1 MVAEEYK
8 IEMPEG
14 VFREEKKVRYL
25 KGEKRN
31 DTSFPSPT
39 RQEHLALQRGMN
51 VQKANFLINE
61 GHFDLTLREQ
71 KIACYMASLLRPEEV
86 DAEDEYI
93 SYKIEY
99 VVNIGEVIDVLGLPK
114 NGTAY
119 NQIKGSFKSLRDK
132 SAWITLPNGRN
143 SAVAW
148 FDRVEEDPATK
159 EIHVKFDDRI
169 VPYITALRDNF
180 LLFSLVNILPMKH
193 KYSIALY
200 ESLKSFYC
208 YKMFKYHVK
217 KTDEIEVKL
226 NKSKNKL
233 NQKLRYQVT
242 PDEVRTW
249 LCLNGKK
256 KYNSFTNLEKEILK
270 AIEEINKYT
279 EMHVEYERPETGKGV
294 QVKYITFEMWLD
306 KDEDILKIV
315 NNNIINNDQKGVS

>member
-1 MVAEEYK
+1 MAEEYK

-14 VFREEKKVRYL
+14 VFKESKKVRYI

-31 DTSFPSPT
+31 DDSFPCPT

-71 KIACYMASLLRPEEV
+71 KIACYMASLLRPEEI
-86 DAEDEYI
+86 DLEDEYI

-114 NGTAY
+114 GGNAY
-119 NQIKGSFKSLRDK
+119 SQIKESFKSLRDK

-148 FDRVEEDPATK
+148 FDRVEEDPDTK
-159 EIHVKFDDRI
+159 EMHVKFDDRI

-208 YKMFKYHVK
+208 YKMCRYHVR
-217 KTDEIEVKL
+217 KTDEIEVK
-226 NKSKNKL
+226 KSKAKHKL
-233 NQKLRYQVT
+233 NQKIKYQVT

-249 LCLNGKK
+249 LCLSGKK
-256 KYNSFTNLEKEILK
+256 KYNSFTNLENEIKK
-270 AIEEINKYT
+270 AVEEINKYT
-279 EMHVEYERPETGKGV
+279 EMHVEYERPETGRGV
-294 QVKYITFEMWLD
+294 QVKFITFNLWID
-306 KDEDILKIV
+306 KDETVLQ
-315 NNNIINNDQKGVS
+315 IINNNLLDDVQKDVS

>member
-1 MVAEEYK
+1 MTEEYK

-14 VFREEKKVRYL
+14 VFKESKKVRYI
-25 KGEKRN
+25 KGEKIN
-31 DTSFPSPT
+31 DDSFPSPT

-71 KIACYMASLLRPEEV
+71 KIACYMASLLRPEEI

-114 NGTAY
+114 GGNAY
-119 NQIKGSFKSLRDK
+119 KQIKESFKSLRDK

-148 FDRVEEDPATK
+148 FDRVEEDPDTK
-159 EIHVKFDDRI
+159 EMHVKFDDRI

-208 YKMFKYHVK
+208 YKMCKYHIRRS
-217 KTDEIEVKL
+217 DELEVKL
-226 NKSKNKL
+226 NKAKNKF
-233 NQKLRYQVT
+233 NQKIKYQVT

-256 KYNSFTNLEKEILK
+256 KYNSFTNLENEIKK

-279 EMHVEYERPETGKGV
+279 EMHVEYERPGKGRGV
-294 QVKYITFEMWLD
+294 QVKYITFEIWID
-306 KDEDILKIV
+306 KDETLQK
-315 NNNIINNDQKGVS
+315 IINNNLLDSVQKDVS